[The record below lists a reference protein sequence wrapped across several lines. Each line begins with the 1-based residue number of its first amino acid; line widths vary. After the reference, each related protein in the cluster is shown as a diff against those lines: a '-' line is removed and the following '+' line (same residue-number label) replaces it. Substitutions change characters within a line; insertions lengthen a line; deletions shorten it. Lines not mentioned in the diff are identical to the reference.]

1 MTAGDQAHAGSG
13 PAGGNGRNGRPGAT
27 ALAAARRAG
36 PVVLPVVGLA
46 LALTGWWGATELFD
60 ISSFLLPPPDE
71 VLAELDRL
79 FAHLLEQAQWTLY
92 ETVVGFGITV
102 AGGLLI
108 GTLIASSRVVDQ
120 MASPWLV
127 AFNAIPKVAFA
138 PLLIIWLDLPTK
150 PRIAMVVLICFFP
163 IVLATVTGL
172 TKTPAELV
180 ELGRSL
186 DASRWQTFVK
196 LRFPYAL
203 PQIFVGLKVAMPLA
217 VIGAVIGEFAGGR
230 LGLGQVIAQA
240 GGAGNTALA
249 FAAITVL
256 AVMSIVLFYAL
267 VLLERLLLPWVRA
280 TTG

>member
-1 MTAGDQAHAGSG
+1 
-13 PAGGNGRNGRPGAT
+13 
-27 ALAAARRAG
+27 
-36 PVVLPVVGLA
+36 
-46 LALTGWWGATELFD
+46 
-60 ISSFLLPPPDE
+60 
-71 VLAELDRL
+71 
-79 FAHLLEQAQWTLY
+79 
-92 ETVVGFGITV
+92 
-102 AGGLLI
+102 
-108 GTLIASSRVVDQ
+108 

-196 LRFPYAL
+196 IRFPYAL